1 MSNKSL
7 LNENLTNIIAENG
20 QVSKVELSDGS
31 LVWLNSG
38 SEITYSN
45 FYGSKNRNIKLT
57 GEGFFQVSNN
67 EEVPFIVQCDEV
79 SVKVTGTRFNVEAYP
94 EEKSLNVVLEEG
106 AVELLDSEGETLLY
120 KMNPGELVQY
130 NKSDNKFDV
139 THINTSKFTSWK
151 EGILNIYDQRLEDL
165 VKKLELRFNQKFEVE
180 NEVKDFRYTF
190 TIKNETLEEVID
202 LIQQITPV
210 KIEQEN
216 ETIIIKLIQ
225 RKD

>member
-1 MSNKSL
+1 
-7 LNENLTNIIAENG
+7 
-20 QVSKVELSDGS
+20 
-31 LVWLNSG
+31 
-38 SEITYSN
+38 
-45 FYGSKNRNIKLT
+45 
-57 GEGFFQVSNN
+57 
-67 EEVPFIVQCDEV
+67 
-79 SVKVTGTRFNVEAYP
+79 
-94 EEKSLNVVLEEG
+94 
-106 AVELLDSEGETLLY
+106 
-120 KMNPGELVQY
+120 MNPGELVQY